1 MDGLI
6 DAIVS
11 DIVPLI
17 ERAAPT
23 LSSVLL
29 SPFSSIV
36 VSLISH
42 AFGKASGDITGLKA
56 VLSDPELT
64 QQNALRLRELEYAHA
79 AQFAQLASQDY
90 KIEVDDRM
98 DARKQALIF
107 RDFLRHMAYLITAGF
122 FIALFMLFAPITISE
137 DEKNLLFLL
146 VGMLASKW
154 QTIIDFFYGSHHKQG
169 ESK

>member
-11 DIVPLI
+11 DLVPLI

-29 SPFSSIV
+29 SPFASIV

-42 AFGKASGDITGLKA
+42 AFGQNSNDVSSLKK
-56 VLSDPELT
+56 VLSDPTLVE
-64 QQNALRLRELEYAHA
+64 QNTLLLRELESAHA
-79 AQFAQLASQDY
+79 AQFVLLSSQDY
-90 KIEVDDRM
+90 KTEVDDRM
-98 DARKQALIF
+98 NARQQAVLF
-107 RDFLRHMAYLITAGF
+107 KDFLRHMAYVITAGF
-122 FIALFMLFAPITISE
+122 FIALFMLFAPITITE
-137 DEKNLLFLL
+137 DEKNLLYLL